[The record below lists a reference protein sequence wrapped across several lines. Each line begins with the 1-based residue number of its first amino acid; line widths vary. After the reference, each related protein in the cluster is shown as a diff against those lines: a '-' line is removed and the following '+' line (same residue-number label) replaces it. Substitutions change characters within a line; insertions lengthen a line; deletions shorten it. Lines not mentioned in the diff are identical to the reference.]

1 MKLVLAVV
9 DEKIAAG
16 LIETLLAKE
25 FRVTRLESLGGFLR
39 RGNTTILSGVE
50 DDEVQVV
57 IQTIKDYTEKKNME
71 IIRNSDGRPVS
82 KKEGLATVF
91 VIPVEKMIN
100 F

>member
-16 LIETLLAKE
+16 LIERLLAKD
-25 FRVTRLESLGGFLR
+25 FRVTRLESLGSFLR
-39 RGNTTILSGVE
+39 RGNITILSGVD

-57 IQTIKDYTEKKNME
+57 VQTIKDYTEMKKLEMIQAIDDRSVN
-71 IIRNSDGRPVS
+71 

-91 VIPVEKMIN
+91 VLPVEKMIN